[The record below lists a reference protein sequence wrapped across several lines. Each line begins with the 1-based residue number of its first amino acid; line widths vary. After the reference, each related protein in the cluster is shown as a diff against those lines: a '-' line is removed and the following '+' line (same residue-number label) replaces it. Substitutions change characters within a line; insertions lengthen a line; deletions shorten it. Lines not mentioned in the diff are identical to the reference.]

1 MQVSRKQNTYYLEIK
16 EDLSKFHC
24 FALKKKAVFFGKK
37 EKATN
42 PVTKL
47 RLN

>member
-24 FALKKKAVFFGKK
+24 FALKKKLFSSEKK
-37 EKATN
+37 KKRQTQWQN
-42 PVTKL
+42 YD
-47 RLN
+47 